1 MIRNPDLPLHGHFG
15 AAGSRWSVRSN
26 SLDVL
31 QAVAEAFPRL
41 NHRGRVTLTVDI
53 YVDQNAGTQPLWSV
67 PQFRGRDHLVFAD
80 YGPDSCVLADL
91 QARHVIGRFAPAI
104 AHDVSYWK
112 RIILPILLGVA
123 APVVGIT
130 ALHCACL
137 QYKGEG
143 LLITGESGAGKS
155 TLSFEL
161 ARRGLGFVSDDWT
174 YFSRTGADILAWGL
188 PTSIKLLPDCV
199 AHFPE
204 LQHHVPAVHLNGELA
219 LEVTPE
225 EAGAKRSV
233 CSRPGRIF
241 VLERQSGLGF
251 EAVRLTP
258 NEVAVYFQQS
268 LEKLPVCLAKARE
281 GQLATIGALAQVEAW
296 HLRCGGS
303 PQEIATHILQFCD
316 GTPPRRTAVSSPL
329 QLMRRE
335 WPDMLRRFVA
345 LPFLQPFTFDSFQ
358 FQVASDSE
366 RILRALS
373 HIAEAAAVLTEPFFF
388 WTIQEEPDWPR
399 CLTPTT
405 GVSCGALSFLSS
417 GRHSFLACDRHTR
430 RAIAFLAAATA
441 DRELEGTLET
451 MLLHLACEGAAST
464 LGIPP
469 GFALAAEPDATT
481 S

>member
-26 SLDVL
+26 SLETL
-31 QAVAEAFPRL
+31 QAVAETLPRL
-41 NHRGRVTLTVDI
+41 NHRGRVDLTVDI
-53 YVDQNAGTQPLWSV
+53 YVDQNAGAQPLWSV

-80 YGPDSCVLADL
+80 YGPDACMLADL
-91 QARHVIGRFAPAI
+91 RARHVIGRFAPAI
-104 AHDVSYWK
+104 ARDIGYWK
-112 RIILPILLGVA
+112 RVVLPILLGVA
-123 APVVGIT
+123 GAVVGVT

-161 ARRGLGFVSDDWT
+161 ARRGLDFVSDDWT
-174 YFSRTGADILAWGL
+174 YFSRTGAEVLAWGL
-188 PTSIKLLPDCV
+188 PTNIKLLPDS
-199 AHFPE
+199 ATYFPE
-204 LQHHVPAVHLNGELA
+204 LQHHVPTVHLNGELA

-251 EAVRLTP
+251 EAARLAP
-258 NEVAVYFQQS
+258 NEIAAYFHQG
-268 LEKLPVCLAKARE
+268 LERLPACLARSRE
-281 GQLATIGALAQVEAW
+281 AQLTTIRALAQVEAW

-316 GTPPRRTAVSSPL
+316 GASSAPAAVSSPL
-329 QLMRRE
+329 PPARHE
-335 WPDMLRRFVA
+335 WPDMLQRFVA
-345 LPFLQPFTFDSFQ
+345 LPYVQPFTFDGFQ
-358 FQVASDSE
+358 FQLTSGSE

-373 HIAEAAAVLTEPFFF
+373 RVAEPIAVLAEPFFS
-388 WTIQEEPDWPR
+388 WSIQEEPAWLR
-399 CLTPTT
+399 CHTPPT
-405 GVSCGALSFLSS
+405 GLSCRALSFL
-417 GRHSFLACDRHTR
+417 GFGGHSFLACDRHTR
-430 RAIAFLAAATA
+430 RAIAFLAATTP
-441 DRELEGTLET
+441 DRDLEGALEA
-451 MLLHLACEGAAST
+451 MLLHLACEGTAST
-464 LGIPP
+464 LGIPT
-469 GFALAAEPDATT
+469 GLALAPGSDLTT